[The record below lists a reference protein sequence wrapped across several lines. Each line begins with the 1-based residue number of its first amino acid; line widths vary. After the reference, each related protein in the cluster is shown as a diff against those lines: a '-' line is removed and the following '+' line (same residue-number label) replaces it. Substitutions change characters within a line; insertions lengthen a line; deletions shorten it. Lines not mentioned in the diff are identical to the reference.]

1 MLSSTFAR
9 RALALALLGLA
20 SVPAAAA
27 RLEIQGGRSYMDS
40 YGTNVGF
47 LELTAGE
54 RQLGH
59 SNFTWSADF
68 SLGYINGRD
77 IARYRNTHYGTTD
90 DVKLFAGGVRF
101 QYGDDED
108 WYHGFFWSPQVA
120 VLSGKTIALSS
131 SGEFVNTIGYQFQH
145 WSLQVRHISN
155 AGIHDP
161 NRGETMALV
170 GIGFNL

>member
-1 MLSSTFAR
+1 MRSSTFVRSAV
-9 RALALALLGLA
+9 ALALLGIAL
-20 SVPAAAA
+20 PAAAA

-47 LELTAGE
+47 VELTLDD

-59 SNFTWSADF
+59 SNFTWTGDF

-77 IARYRNTHYGTTD
+77 VARYRHARYNTSD
-90 DVKLFAGGVRF
+90 DVKLAAGGVRI
-101 QYGDDED
+101 QYGDDDD
-108 WYHGFFWSPQVA
+108 WYHGFFWAPQVA
-120 VLSGKTIALSS
+120 VLSGKTTALSS
-131 SGEFVNTIGYQFQH
+131 GGEFVNTVGYQFKH
-145 WSLQVRHISN
+145 WSLQIRHISN

-170 GIGFNL
+170 GLAFNL